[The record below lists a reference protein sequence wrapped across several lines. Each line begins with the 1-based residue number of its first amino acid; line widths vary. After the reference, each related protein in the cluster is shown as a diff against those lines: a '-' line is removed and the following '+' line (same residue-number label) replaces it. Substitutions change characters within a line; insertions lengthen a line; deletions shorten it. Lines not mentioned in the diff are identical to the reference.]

1 MDDGAGRN
9 TFVPQPLEVHL
20 DDDCL
25 EGDNDEVV
33 TVSCGAFHTAAVTA
47 RGHVLVWGKG
57 RAGALGLGDEN
68 NRYRPTRV
76 PGLRLRPI
84 GGERNTMSTR
94 GGMAEGKS
102 NAGARMAGG
111 RESIVSSAGTDAA
124 VEVVGDSLDGGVS
137 STVTVPTVSTED
149 AGHAFVST
157 SPEKRKGV
165 VASLAPLSSQPSR
178 PPLLSFAVT
187 GTTKTKDRHDS
198 TVSSGSVA
206 RRMTGGELYHTS
218 PPHTGGSV
226 GGGGG
231 GGGGGGRVGM
241 ERSGSSRATNR
252 TIRGDSPTL
261 WEDEEVMPEEDALNG
276 SNGVDGGD
284 GGDGGSAAPPALI
297 DRALLASRRW
307 VLACG
312 EHFTLLL
319 EHPDDD
325 ERKNEEED
333 DDGFAPGAVR
343 RRGGMGGGRG
353 GAGGGHGGMGEG
365 GGNGN
370 FTGMLGD
377 SQAYRDDASMQSM
390 DPKER

>member
-1 MDDGAGRN
+1 
-9 TFVPQPLEVHL
+9 
-20 DDDCL
+20 
-25 EGDNDEVV
+25 
-33 TVSCGAFHTAAVTA
+33 
-47 RGHVLVWGKG
+47 
-57 RAGALGLGDEN
+57 LGLGDET

-84 GGERNTMSTR
+84 GGERHTMSTR

-102 NAGARMAGG
+102 NAGAMMAGG
-111 RESIVSSAGTDAA
+111 RESIVSSAGTDTA
-124 VEVVGDSLDGGVS
+124 VEVVGDSLDGLGVS
-137 STVTVPTVSTED
+137 STVTISTVSTEN

-165 VASLAPLSSQPSR
+165 VASLAPLSSRSPL
-178 PPLLSFAVT
+178 PPLPSFVVT

-218 PPHTGGSV
+218 PHHTGGNV
-226 GGGGG
+226 GG

-241 ERSGSSRATNR
+241 KRSGSSRASNR

-261 WEDEEVMPEEDALNG
+261 WEDEEVMPEEDALHG

-284 GGDGGSAAPPALI
+284 EGSAVPPALI

-343 RRGGMGGGRG
+343 RRGGMVGGG
-353 GAGGGHGGMGEG
+353 GAGGGHGGIGEG